1 MSHTKRK
8 PVSQQE
14 SMKEYFLRLRNDA
27 IELSKLHIDVKPIKY
42 LIK

>member
-14 SMKEYFLRLRNDA
+14 SMKEYFLRLRNEA
-27 IELSKLHIDVKPIKY
+27 IELSRDHKDVKPIKY